1 MTGQGVEP
9 LSGSS
14 DMPDRLGRFPIFSA
28 LDQGTLRILAVHAQS
43 MRWPA
48 GGLMFQRGDVGD
60 HMLAIVEGRVRLTL
74 TSAQGRELL
83 LRQLGPGDILGE
95 LAIID
100 GLPRSAEA
108 SAVEPTTAIVLR
120 RDRFLEVAKQRT
132 ELGLA
137 FASYLCS
144 LIRSTNFQMES
155 IALHSLKGRLIRF
168 LLLSLNQAY
177 THGPPKAA
185 MLALNLN
192 QSDLSSILG
201 ASRPK
206 LNQAFQ
212 TLIQDGAISRSG
224 DGIQCNVARLRELA
238 ELDAPGSDI

>member
-1 MTGQGVEP
+1 
-9 LSGSS
+9 
-14 DMPDRLGRFPIFSA
+14 MPDRLGRFPIFSA
-28 LDQGTLRILAVHAQS
+28 LDPGTFRILAGHAQS
-43 MRWPA
+43 KRWSA
-48 GGLMFQRGDVGD
+48 GATMFQRGDVGD

-120 RDRFLEVAKQRT
+120 RDRFLEVAKQRPD
-132 ELGLA
+132 LGLA

-144 LIRSTNFQMES
+144 LIRNTNFQMES
-155 IALHSLKGRLIRF
+155 IALHNLQGRLIRF
-168 LLLSLNQAY
+168 LLHSLNQAY
-177 THGPPKAA
+177 PHGPPSAA
-185 MLALNLN
+185 VLDLNLN
-192 QSDLSSILG
+192 QTDLSSILG

-206 LNQAFQ
+206 LNHALQ

-224 DGIQCNVARLRELA
+224 DAIQCNVARLRELA
-238 ELDAPGSDI
+238 ELDAPGSDL